1 LQLCSG
7 TFRKAVAESMGATGV
22 IMAEYRAKLDELSGR
37 LGLSLEASK
46 LMFHAAI
53 RQRMA
58 PLMQQIMYEFERSVL
73 SKDQMAQK
81 SGKDMGDDVM

>member
-1 LQLCSG
+1 MQLCSG

-22 IMAEYRAKLDELSGR
+22 IVAEYREKLDELSGR

-58 PLMQQIMYEFERSVL
+58 PLMQQVGCGCISFSISML
-73 SKDQMAQK
+73 THDI
-81 SGKDMGDDVM
+81 